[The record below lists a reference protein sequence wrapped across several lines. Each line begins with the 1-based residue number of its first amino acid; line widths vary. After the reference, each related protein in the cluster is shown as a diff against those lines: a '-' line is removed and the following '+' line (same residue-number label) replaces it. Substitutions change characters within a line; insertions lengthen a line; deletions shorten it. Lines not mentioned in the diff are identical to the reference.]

1 MANLSSVLHSL
12 NMLLQQNVKWEWTT
26 DCEQESQKSINSY
39 QVWTHYDPKLCLY
52 LAGDF
57 PWYGIGAVLLLH
69 VVIHLFPALLNHC
82 WIIFKNVSTRLVS
95 SHGWNTMTC
104 FKELKWE
111 LNFFSHVCIKLDRR
125 ITQELAL
132 KFKKVGDTYI
142 VLYCTCNVKFKAKP
156 DGGGGVKCS
165 SHKGQQMA
173 PNIKISYAGNW
184 SFPIIDDWIKWRN
197 HESSVR
203 ALNLR
208 VLLSKAVLTFLASFI
223 TLSAI
228 VRSIFII
235 CSIVGALV
243 IQQRFVC
250 PDHTHSAELNF
261 RATTL

>member
-1 MANLSSVLHSL
+1 MRV
-12 NMLLQQNVKWEWTT
+12 
-26 DCEQESQKSINSY
+26 
-39 QVWTHYDPKLCLY
+39 
-52 LAGDF
+52 
-57 PWYGIGAVLLLH
+57 
-69 VVIHLFPALLNHC
+69 
-82 WIIFKNVSTRLVS
+82 
-95 SHGWNTMTC
+95 
-104 FKELKWE
+104 EL
-111 LNFFSHVCIKLDRR
+111 FFSRVHQTGPKNYSR
-125 ITQELAL
+125 ISSQIQKGWRHIHCT
-132 KFKKVGDTYI
+132 
-142 VLYCTCNVKFKAKP
+142 VLYMQRQIQSKTWW
-156 DGGGGVKCS
+156 GGGGVKCS

-228 VRSIFII
+228 VSSIFII